1 MNTPFD
7 SAFAKPV
14 RVTDSSG
21 TRTLRAFIQPLSV
34 TEPESP
40 SATAAGVADRRRWLL
55 IMEEAALTGPT
66 EIGDGADCYILLRWE
81 NISGHIEGVLRRK
94 GDADNA

>member
-7 SAFAKPV
+7 SAFVKRV

-21 TRTLRAFIQPLSV
+21 TRMLRAFIQPLSV
-34 TEPESP
+34 TEPETP
-40 SATAAGVADRRRWLL
+40 SATPAGVVDRRRWLL
-55 IMEEAALTGPT
+55 IMEAAALTGPA
-66 EIGDGADCYILLRWE
+66 EIGDGADCYILPRWE

-94 GDADNA
+94 EDAEDA